1 MANAWRE
8 DFEILSSEVY
18 GHRLAYLDN
27 AATTQMPTS
36 VRDRMVS
43 YLTHEH
49 ANVHRGVHFLSER
62 ATESVEAARAHV
74 AAFLGATCPEEVVFT
89 SGATEGLNL
98 VAHGMGKTFGPDATV
113 VVSEL
118 EHHSNFVPW
127 QRLCDECGAHFV
139 VWHAQDGDLRM
150 GDLRRLLAKHN
161 VRVVAVTQVSNV
173 TGAVVDLSQVVRAAH
188 EVGALVVADGAQGV
202 LHEGMD
208 VGACG
213 VDFYAFSAHKMCGPT
228 GTGVLYGR
236 RELLEGLEPLRF
248 GGGMVDVV
256 DERHTTYGALPYR
269 LEAGTPNIVGIV
281 GLDAAISY
289 LEATGLDQM
298 RRHERELMRYLV
310 ERLMGVE
317 GLRILGEPGNRSAIV
332 SFELEGASAF
342 DVAFLLDKMGVAVR
356 SGHHCAQPALCGLGV
371 GTCVRAS
378 LAPYNDFCDVDALS
392 EGLIRIR
399 TLVGA

>member
-1 MANAWRE
+1 MANAWRK
-8 DFEILSSEVY
+8 DFEILSAEVY

-27 AATTQMPTS
+27 AATTHVPIP
-36 VRDRMVS
+36 VRDSMVS

-49 ANVHRGVHFLSER
+49 ANVHRGVHFLSEK
-62 ATESVEAARAHV
+62 ATASMEAARSHV
-74 AAFLGATCPEEVVFT
+74 ASFLGAACPEEIVFT
-89 SGATEGLNL
+89 SGATDSLNL
-98 VAHGMGKTFGPDATV
+98 VAHGMGHSLGPDATV

-127 QRLCDECGAHFV
+127 QRLCEERGAQFV
-139 VWHAQDGDLRM
+139 VWHAQDGDLRIA
-150 GDLRRLLAKHN
+150 DLRGLLEEHN

-173 TGAVVDLSQVVRAAH
+173 TGAVVDLPQVVEAAH
-188 EVGALVVADGAQGV
+188 EAGALVVADGAQGI

-236 RELLEGLEPLRF
+236 RELLEGLEPVRF

-269 LEAGTPNIVGIV
+269 LEAGTPNIAGIV

-289 LEATGLDQM
+289 LEASGLAQM
-298 RRHERELMRYLV
+298 RRHERELMGYML
-310 ERLMGVE
+310 ERLTATEGV
-317 GLRILGEPGNRSAIV
+317 RILGNPETRSAIV
-332 SFELEGASAF
+332 SFELEGGSAF
-342 DVAFLLDKMGVAVR
+342 DVAFLLDKMGIAVR
-356 SGHHCAQPALCGLGV
+356 SGHHCAQPALSGLGV
-371 GTCVRAS
+371 STCVRAS
-378 LAPYNDFCDVDALS
+378 LAPYNDFRDVDALS
-392 EGLIRIR
+392 EGLMRIR